1 VQSIVSTLL
10 PPSEFDTAELAIKRR
25 AEKNVIGTL
34 PFDAAAILARRG
46 LVMNDKNK
54 VLFVQCNPFR
64 LLNSRSDSHQDIV
77 EIRH

>member
-1 VQSIVSTLL
+1 VQSITSTLL

-34 PFDAAAILARRG
+34 PFEAAAILGRRG

-54 VLFVQCNPFR
+54 VRSFNFVSFPVCLCFVFPSSSIN
-64 LLNSRSDSHQDIV
+64 V
-77 EIRH
+77 